1 MIRTESFAYDPLNSN
16 RRHRI
21 KLNKRGGYLVDNKNM
36 PGLCKRLKSTFYP
49 TFEAK
54 YVCNR
59 KRKRNTEDP
68 LERGKRVDRELQLFI
83 KNGIIDNFHPFT
95 RKILTALK
103 MWKFALKEA
112 QVMIFDD
119 KLNIATAV
127 DLVYS
132 RPKKE
137 GGERMRENE

>member
-1 MIRTESFAYDPLNSN
+1 M
-16 RRHRI
+16 
-21 KLNKRGGYLVDNKNM
+21 
-36 PGLCKRLKSTFYP
+36 
-49 TFEAK
+49 
-54 YVCNR
+54 
-59 KRKRNTEDP
+59 
-68 LERGKRVDRELQLFI
+68 DRELQLFI